1 LYRYGLEKGNKELK
15 ESIYN
20 IAYDKLPIAKILNR
34 NKEIIDLD
42 DLVIK
47 PMYHLCFYF
56 LVKGI
61 KYNEFPK
68 EYKKI
73 NFDALNASLIETRN
87 KSINNLM
94 LIKSEFSDEDKKI
107 IEEQL
112 IEETLKKS
120 LTSLVD
126 NFNNKKKEYLEL
138 SKEEIIPHVK
148 DIYIMSTHIADTKYR
163 DLSIIDD
170 NCIED
175 EMLYLIR
182 EKDSKYDENAINI
195 VTSEGYVLGYV
206 PKSDSLI
213 LKNMID
219 NGKYFYG
226 VIEKISENFDR
237 IDIMIYMSYKD
248 VIDEI
253 TNTISLLY
261 NKDGKYLQ

>member
-1 LYRYGLEKGNKELK
+1 
-15 ESIYN
+15 
-20 IAYDKLPIAKILNR
+20 
-34 NKEIIDLD
+34 
-42 DLVIK
+42 
-47 PMYHLCFYF
+47 M
-56 LVKGI
+56 
-61 KYNEFPK
+61 
-68 EYKKI
+68 
-73 NFDALNASLIETRN
+73 NFR
-87 KSINNLM
+87 
-94 LIKSEFSDEDKKI
+94 
-107 IEEQL
+107 Q
-112 IEETLKKS
+112 
-120 LTSLVD
+120 
-126 NFNNKKKEYLEL
+126 
-138 SKEEIIPHVK
+138 
-148 DIYIMSTHIADTKYR
+148 
-163 DLSIIDD
+163 
-170 NCIED
+170 D

-195 VTSEGYVLGYV
+195 VTSKGYVLGYV